1 MPNYFKA
8 AESLGVK
15 GSEIRD
21 VAEMIESY
29 DQAVGPVAKRFQLE
43 ALEKLIKLRKYM
55 KDYKR
60 ADMIDIL
67 KKQGIA

>member
-1 MPNYFKA
+1 MPNYRKA
-8 AESLGVK
+8 AESLGVT

-29 DQAVGPVAKRFQLE
+29 DQAIGPVAKRFQLE

-60 ADMIDIL
+60 ADMIEIL

>member
-1 MPNYFKA
+1 MPNYLKA
-8 AESLGVK
+8 AESLGAK

-21 VAEMIESY
+21 MAEMIESY
-29 DQAVGPVAKRFQLE
+29 DQAIGPTAKRFQLE

-60 ADMIDIL
+60 ADMIEIL